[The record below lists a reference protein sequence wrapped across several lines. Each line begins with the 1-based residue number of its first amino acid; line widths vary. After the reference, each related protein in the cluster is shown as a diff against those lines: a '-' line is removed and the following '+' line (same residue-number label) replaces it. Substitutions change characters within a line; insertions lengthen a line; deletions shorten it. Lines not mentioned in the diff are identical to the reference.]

1 MPIIRDIIKKENVRS
16 RLLHDLSFARRCKC
30 RCWKRRSVICCGKW
44 TSWARRVNGTRAGC
58 IGTVA
63 SRSRNSVAPSEIW
76 GTRVH
81 RRGTWERCAARW
93 HGTSVFRTSRYAA
106 DFRFT
111 PIYRRGDLLCSVTTR
126 RRNRKKET
134 VEREKFAYRD
144 SRLPFLIARVERL
157 GYRFIGCMHDQW
169 ESVENSLVQFQKS
182 DPYFRRVISFA
193 YLPY

>member
-1 MPIIRDIIKKENVRS
+1 MRWQFFLAWLSMPQEIYPGSEAPLELNFLLIIHKLCKLYPWKSSKIFQFLFIEAPYLQTIQTFKSDSMPIIRDIIKKRS
-16 RLLHDLSFARRCKC
+16 IKSSLLHDLSFAGRCKC

-111 PIYRRGDLLCSVTTR
+111 PVYQPRRSPLFCY
-126 RRNRKKET
+126 NKA
-134 VEREKFAYRD
+134 EK
-144 SRLPFLIARVERL
+144 P
-157 GYRFIGCMHDQW
+157 
-169 ESVENSLVQFQKS
+169 
-182 DPYFRRVISFA
+182 
-193 YLPY
+193 